1 MIPMKSLLNKKL
13 HYYLGFY
20 SIFLPALLLV
30 KPQVEEQLKKEC
42 INIFVGQNL
51 TLQNAV
57 SQPCGAIATP
67 IADCLIREADKSNNV
82 LKIVSEILSKK
93 FGEGS
98 EAVTKACIAK
108 TLKIPVEIRR
118 AHV

>member
-1 MIPMKSLLNKKL
+1 
-13 HYYLGFY
+13 
-20 SIFLPALLLV
+20 
-30 KPQVEEQLKKEC
+30 
-42 INIFVGQNL
+42 VGQSI

-82 LKIVSEILSKK
+82 LKIVSEVLSKK

-108 TLKIPVEIRR
+108 TLKIPVETLKELPLNTLINNQLQKTDKENYCSGKEQRD
-118 AHV
+118 AKLKPPIEGNL